1 MEMPDEDIFKKFVN
15 KLAFDV
21 SDYLDDSKL
30 SNFQKKLID
39 DATFIFKDN
48 IIEDIKQYGG
58 NFENNSEKFENFIK
72 EAEQEL
78 DNEEF
83 KESAKELKQFLK
95 EYGKKLREF
104 IDKTCIAIVPVK
116 EMPWTDIIFRSVPR
130 ILIENDA
137 IFILDNAIAYYG
149 EIKCIISRS
158 TIHGKMKDDEPLF
171 APLMGDLDLG
181 DYKLQVSDNSPK
193 SQIYPYVSSI
203 IYSLDSP
210 ATRSQLGKYHE
221 GYQRHGEPICDFLM
235 NKKDLLAAME
245 KLNSGLESNRVKA
258 DIAITAIAIPLPSD
272 KTSLILVTDEGKDS
286 AKFSRCFEGVL
297 RFSAACCEAPSAST
311 AEQPQTD
318 AIRTPGGQ
326 ELKEWTAEDLA
337 KEAQQRGTNI
347 PSGLEEWSEED
358 LTKMAEERGGGIPEG
373 MEVWTEEELEELSSK
388 RQGGL
393 DIPEWKPDQEL
404 EECSK
409 CGYSLRKGWSKCPIC
424 GTPVGSEPT
433 PSDDQDDESQEEKRE
448 DNPDDTE

>member
-1 MEMPDEDIFKKFVN
+1 
-15 KLAFDV
+15 
-21 SDYLDDSKL
+21 
-30 SNFQKKLID
+30 
-39 DATFIFKDN
+39 
-48 IIEDIKQYGG
+48 
-58 NFENNSEKFENFIK
+58 K
-72 EAEQEL
+72 EAEKKL

-95 EYGKKLREF
+95 DYGKKLRGL
-104 IDKTCIAIVPVK
+104 IDKTCVAIIPVK
-116 EMPWTDIIFRSVPR
+116 EMPWVEILFRNVPR
-130 ILIENDA
+130 IIIENDT
-137 IFILDNAIAYYG
+137 ISILDSAIAYYG
-149 EIKCIISRS
+149 EIKCVISRS

-181 DYKLQVSDNSPK
+181 DYKLEDSDKSPK

-203 IYSLDSP
+203 INSLDSP
-210 ATRSQLGKYHE
+210 STRSQLGKYHE

-235 NKKDLLAAME
+235 NKKDLLEAME
-245 KLNSGLESNRVKA
+245 KLNSGLESNRVSA

-297 RFSAACCEAPSAST
+297 RFSAACCEAPAASP
-311 AEQPQTD
+311 AEQPQTG
-318 AIRTPGGQ
+318 AVTTPGGQ

-337 KEAQQRGTNI
+337 KEAQQRGTI

-393 DIPEWKPDQEL
+393 DIPEWKPDQDL

-424 GTPVGSEPT
+424 ETPVGSEPT
-433 PSDDQDDESQEEKRE
+433 PSDDQDDECQEEISE
-448 DNPDDTE
+448 DNPDDPEF

>member
-1 MEMPDEDIFKKFVN
+1 MSDQDIFNKFVISITN
-15 KLAFDV
+15 AFNI
-21 SDYLDDSKL
+21 SDYLDDSQL

-48 IIEDIKQYGG
+48 IVGDIKQFGG
-58 NFENNSEKFENFIK
+58 NFEKNSEKLEIFIK

-78 DNEEF
+78 DNDEF

-95 EYGKKLREF
+95 DYGKKLREF
-104 IDKTCIAIVPVK
+104 IDKTCIAVVPVK

-130 ILIENDA
+130 ILIENDS
-137 IFILDNAIAYYG
+137 IIILDNAIAYYG
-149 EIKCIISRS
+149 EIKCVISRS
-158 TIHGKMKDDEPLF
+158 TIYGKMKNEKPLF

-181 DYKLQVSDNSPK
+181 DYKLDNSDKSPK
-193 SQIYPYVSSI
+193 SQIYPYVSAI
-203 IYSLDSP
+203 INSLNSP

-235 NKKDLLAAME
+235 NKNDLLAAME
-245 KLNSGLESNRVKA
+245 KLNSGLESNRGKT
-258 DIAITAIAIPLPSD
+258 DIEITAIAIPLPSD
-272 KTSLILVTDEGKDS
+272 KTSLVLVTDESKDS
-286 AKFSRCFEGVL
+286 TKFSRCFEGIL
-297 RFSAACCEAPSAST
+297 RFSAACCEAPSIGT

-424 GTPVGSEPT
+424 ETPVGSEPT
-433 PSDDQDDESQEEKRE
+433 PSDDQDDESSEEKSE
-448 DNPDDTE
+448 DNPEDNE

>member
-1 MEMPDEDIFKKFVN
+1 MPDQDIFKKFVN
-15 KLAFDV
+15 KLAFEV
-21 SDYLDDSKL
+21 SDYLDDSHL

-48 IIEDIKQYGG
+48 IIGDIKQYGG
-58 NFENNSEKFENFIK
+58 NFENNSEKLENFIK

-83 KESAKELKQFLK
+83 KESAKDLKQFLK
-95 EYGKKLREF
+95 DYGKKLRDL
-104 IDKTCIAIVPVK
+104 IAKTCVASIPVK
-116 EMPWTDIIFRSVPR
+116 EMPWENVLFRSVPR
-130 ILIENDA
+130 ILIEDDT
-137 IFILDNAIAYYG
+137 ISILDNAIAYYG
-149 EIKCIISRS
+149 EIKCVISRS
-158 TIHGKMKDDEPLF
+158 TIHGKMKDNEPLF

-181 DYKLQVSDNSPK
+181 DYKLEVTDNSPK
-193 SQIYPYVSSI
+193 SQIYPYVTSI
-203 IYSLDSP
+203 INSLDSS

-245 KLNSGLESNRVKA
+245 KLNSGLESNRVTS

-272 KTSLILVTDEGKDS
+272 ITSLILVTDEGKDS

-297 RFSAACCEAPSAST
+297 RFSAACCEAPSASP
-311 AEQPQTD
+311 AEQPQTG
-318 AIRTPGGQ
+318 AVTTPGGQ
-326 ELKEWTAEDLA
+326 ELKEWTADDLA

-358 LTKMAEERGGGIPEG
+358 LTKMAGERGGGIPEG
-373 MEVWTEEELEELSSK
+373 MEVWTEEELEELSRK

-393 DIPEWKPDQEL
+393 DIPEWEPDQEL

-424 GTPVGSEPT
+424 ETPVGSGPT
-433 PSDDQDDESQEEKRE
+433 PSDDQDDESSEETSE
-448 DNPDDTE
+448 DNPDDPEF

>member
-1 MEMPDEDIFKKFVN
+1 MPDQDIFKKFVN

-21 SDYLDDSKL
+21 RNYLDDSHL

-48 IIEDIKQYGG
+48 IIGDIKQYGG
-58 NFENNSEKFENFIK
+58 NFDNNSEKFENFIK

-78 DNEEF
+78 NNEEF

-95 EYGKKLREF
+95 DYGKKLRDL
-104 IDKTCIAIVPVK
+104 IAKTCVASIPLK
-116 EMPWTDIIFRSVPR
+116 EMPWENVLFRSVPR
-130 ILIENDA
+130 ILVENDA
-137 IFILDNAIAYYG
+137 ITILDDAIAYYG
-149 EIKCIISRS
+149 EIKCVISRS
-158 TIHGKMKDDEPLF
+158 TIHGKMKDNEPLF
-171 APLMGDLDLG
+171 APLMGELDLSENNLE
-181 DYKLQVSDNSPK
+181 DSDKSPK
-193 SQIYPYVSSI
+193 SQNYPYVSAI
-203 IYSLDSP
+203 INSLDSP

-245 KLNSGLESNRVKA
+245 KLNSGLESNRVTS

-297 RFSAACCEAPSAST
+297 RFSAACCEAPSAT
-311 AEQPQTD
+311 PAEQPQTG
-318 AIRTPGGQ
+318 AVTTPGGQ

-337 KEAQQRGTNI
+337 KEAQQRGTI

-358 LTKMAEERGGGIPEG
+358 LTKMAGERGGGIPEG
-373 MEVWTEEELEELSSK
+373 MEVWTEEELEELSRK

-393 DIPEWKPDQEL
+393 DIPEWEPDQEL

-424 GTPVGSEPT
+424 ETPVGSGPT
-433 PSDDQDDESQEEKRE
+433 PSDDQDDESSEETSE
-448 DNPDDTE
+448 DNPDDPEF